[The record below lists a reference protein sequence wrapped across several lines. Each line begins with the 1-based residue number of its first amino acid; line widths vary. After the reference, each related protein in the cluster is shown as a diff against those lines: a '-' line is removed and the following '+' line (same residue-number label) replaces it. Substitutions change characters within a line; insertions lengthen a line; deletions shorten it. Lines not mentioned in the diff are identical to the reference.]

1 MPLTAEDVRNKQFGT
16 VRFKEG
22 YRLDEVDAFLDQV
35 EAQISLLVSE
45 NESLRARLAALT
57 ASGAAPAATPAVS
70 QAPAPAPA
78 PIPMPAPVAAPAP
91 VTVPVSAA
99 LMAPPAAE
107 SAALVVAGD
116 PTVEMAAM
124 LAMAKRTADA
134 HIAEAD
140 EQAEGIMTR
149 ARDMA
154 DSIAAESEEQQAV
167 LERRIEELRA
177 FEREYRNRLR
187 AYLEGQLSELEA
199 GAEFA
204 VPAISTERSARP
216 EGAGSAAVTA
226 AAASALAAASR
237 PAVPAAPATRLTITA
252 GEVTT
257 QTVTDADADVESDGK
272 SVDESD
278 IDHTAPIPAFQ
289 PFAPATVSDAPVT
302 SDAAASAAPQMPAP
316 SATGFM
322 APPSGQPSPVDSIV
336 SSLPA
341 PTGAVVERDSVA
353 AADVVVVEE
362 EELVVEPSAAEPSV
376 APKFVSPYS
385 QNISGS

>member
-1 MPLTAEDVRNKQFGT
+1 
-16 VRFKEG
+16 
-22 YRLDEVDAFLDQV
+22 
-35 EAQISLLVSE
+35 
-45 NESLRARLAALT
+45 
-57 ASGAAPAATPAVS
+57 
-70 QAPAPAPA
+70 
-78 PIPMPAPVAAPAP
+78 
-91 VTVPVSAA
+91 
-99 LMAPPAAE
+99 
-107 SAALVVAGD
+107 
-116 PTVEMAAM
+116 
-124 LAMAKRTADA
+124 
-134 HIAEAD
+134 
-140 EQAEGIMTR
+140 
-149 ARDMA
+149 
-154 DSIAAESEEQQAV
+154 
-167 LERRIEELRA
+167 
-177 FEREYRNRLR
+177 
-187 AYLEGQLSELEA
+187 
-199 GAEFA
+199 
-204 VPAISTERSARP
+204 
-216 EGAGSAAVTA
+216 
-226 AAASALAAASR
+226 
-237 PAVPAAPATRLTITA
+237 
-252 GEVTT
+252 VTT
-257 QTVTDADADVESDGK
+257 QTVADVESDGK